1 MTDSK
6 KPRLI
11 NLAAMFSPEAEE
23 LWDIPSKDS
32 QGHSVCYNF
41 KLTGGLAMDVATKIE
56 SKKYP
61 YKTRSALLRH
71 AVVNHL
77 HFLDRL
83 SNSPS
88 KILVAE
94 MEILDDLFRQARN
107 TALLQIVDSMQDDA
121 VDKLSAGVD
130 IAIIRS
136 DILKIYGRLSN
147 VDGKWG
153 PIYRQRIREKM
164 GRYFEDGL
172 LEKL

>member
-1 MTDSK
+1 
-6 KPRLI
+6 
-11 NLAAMFSPEAEE
+11 
-23 LWDIPSKDS
+23 
-32 QGHSVCYNF
+32 
-41 KLTGGLAMDVATKIE
+41 
-56 SKKYP
+56 
-61 YKTRSALLRH
+61 
-71 AVVNHL
+71 
-77 HFLDRL
+77 
-83 SNSPS
+83 
-88 KILVAE
+88 